1 MDKLEYSISLRKKG
15 LISDEIKK
23 KMKEKGF
30 DDAEVQYYLKRS
42 DEIFINQSINYKRS
56 KSGGKYKSG
65 LKMIAL
71 VLSLILLI
79 GVFFGYATMGLLG
92 IFIIWVLGGYRLG
105 LFLLAPQRFMNCL
118 TQPNATF
125 GIL

>member
-1 MDKLEYSISLRKKG
+1 
-15 LISDEIKK
+15 
-23 KMKEKGF
+23 MKEKGF
-30 DDAEVQYYLKRS
+30 DDTEIQYYLKKS
-42 DEIFINQSINYKRS
+42 DEIFINQSINYRRS
-56 KSGGKYKSG
+56 KPGGKYKSG

-79 GVFFGYATMGLLG
+79 SVFFGYATIGFLG
-92 IFIIWVLGGYRLG
+92 IFIIWILVGYRLD
-105 LFLLAPQRFMNCL
+105 LFLLEPHRFMNCL

>member
-30 DDAEVQYYLKRS
+30 DDAEVQYFLKRS
-42 DEIFINQSINYKRS
+42 DEIFINQSMSYKRS

-92 IFIIWVLGGYRLG
+92 IFIIWVLVGYSSFRK
-105 LFLLAPQRFMNCL
+105 
-118 TQPNATF
+118 
-125 GIL
+125 